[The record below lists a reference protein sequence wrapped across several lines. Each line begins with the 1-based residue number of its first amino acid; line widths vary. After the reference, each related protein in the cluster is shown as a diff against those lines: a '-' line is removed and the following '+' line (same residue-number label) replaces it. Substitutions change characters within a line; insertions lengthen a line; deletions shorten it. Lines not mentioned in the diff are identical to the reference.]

1 MRFGEMRLCR
11 RLASG
16 VCVAALVAGA
26 ALAAPRGE
34 DADWPCQQRLMPTL
48 GAATLWSGP
57 PLDSVGDWQAEPRI
71 AELVARIAPRNVSA
85 ETGGAAIT
93 EFLRSVAAPEERKR
107 LSTLL
112 FSGLLA
118 EANRERG
125 ELIARLKVLGHRQH
139 ELAAIASHAAEELN
153 AIPVDATGDEAA
165 RRTDLQQRF
174 TFVTQAFES
183 TQRTMRYACE
193 APGRIEARLGRYAQ
207 AIQQAE

>member
-1 MRFGEMRLCR
+1 
-11 RLASG
+11 
-16 VCVAALVAGA
+16 
-26 ALAAPRGE
+26 
-34 DADWPCQQRLMPTL
+34 MPTL
-48 GAATLWSGP
+48 GAGTLWSGP
-57 PLDSVGDWQAEPRI
+57 PLDSAGDWQVEPRI

-93 EFLRSVAAPEERKR
+93 ELLRGITAPEEKQR

-139 ELAAIASHAAEELN
+139 ELADIASRASEEMN
-153 AIPVDATGDEAA
+153 AIPADATGDAA
-165 RRTDLQQRF
+165 AKRADLQQRF

-193 APGRIEARLGRYAQ
+193 APARLEARLGRYAQ
-207 AIQQAE
+207 AIRQAQ